1 MSVPQFNTDEMV
13 EQCENCA
20 AKTHHN
26 VSVEL
31 VTESNKTEN
40 AAFSREPY
48 RITECTRC
56 GAKTR
61 QRMNDA

>member
-1 MSVPQFNTDEMV
+1 MSVPQSNSNEMV

-20 AKTHHN
+20 AKTPHS

-31 VTESNKTEN
+31 VTESNKKEN

-48 RITECTRC
+48 RLTECTQC
-56 GAKTR
+56 GAETR
-61 QRMNDA
+61 QRMNNA